1 MTNTNATN
9 FRKNMFD
16 YLGSAILHNNVVNVS
31 TKDGNAIV
39 MSEEDYNGIMETLY
53 LLSIK
58 RTANDILSSMSEP
71 LSEGE
76 EYDKDEEW

>member
-53 LLSIK
+53 LLSNK
-58 RTANDILSSMSEP
+58 RTANDIFSSMSEP
-71 LSEGE
+71 LNEGE

>member
-53 LLSIK
+53 LLSNK

>member
-39 MSEEDYNGIMETLY
+39 ISEEDYNGIMETLY
-53 LLSIK
+53 LLSNK